1 MHAEIPPLSE
11 SAKSIQLGR
20 YRHYK
25 GGEYEVVCIGR
36 LEGDETKE
44 MVVYKSVEHGDVWIR
59 PVAEFLQQITTDRY
73 NGPRFIALSDVAGV

>member
-1 MHAEIPPLSE
+1 MHVEIPPLSE
-11 SAKSIQLGR
+11 LAISIQLGR

-44 MVVYKSVEHGDVWIR
+44 MVVYKSVEYGDVWIR
-59 PVAEFLQQITTDRY
+59 PVAEFLDYVDTDSY
-73 NGPRFIALSDVAGV
+73 SGPRFIAQ